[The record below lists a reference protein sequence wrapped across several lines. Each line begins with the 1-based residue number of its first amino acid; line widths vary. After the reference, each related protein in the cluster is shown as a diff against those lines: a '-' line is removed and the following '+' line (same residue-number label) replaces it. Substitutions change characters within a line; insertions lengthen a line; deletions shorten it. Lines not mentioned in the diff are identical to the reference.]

1 MKLKSLQQV
10 GVLCALVLILASE
23 SKSANSRF
31 KAIRS
36 RASVIPVT
44 SPISTVKVGPSCS
57 VSSKSYNQ
65 YMMSFKSAGVK
76 IFPNAIYQADSKCG
90 SEWSE
95 HGTCCEQESLL
106 KHLNEVDEEFD
117 HHTKNF
123 PGEIE
128 RILSEMSK
136 NQKNVKEEVDEAI
149 KTKKG
154 KKDDKKGKKDDDK
167 ADRKG
172 KKFEKKPLG
181 SLNSVSSTLNELSE
195 DEVKVRNLLPT
206 MKSSR
211 KVCVTKLNDIRL
223 LLFCRTCSSR
233 MEEFFEDSKAII
245 HLDQCNSIIENCHQY
260 WTSLIE
266 MTDVVEQIELKIQEI
281 RKKVKNTQYYSS
293 ESSNKISKWLDS
305 RNIENNLKQC
315 GSTGSCSFQIASK
328 ICDSFIT
335 MKQPNN
341 PLFES
346 PKTQL
351 EKQNEKISS
360 LPNEAEESSVLF
372 GNCRMLGGSDSSDTR
387 TVNSRGG

>member
-1 MKLKSLQQV
+1 MKLKSLHQV

-36 RASVIPVT
+36 RASIIPVT
-44 SPISTVKVGPSCS
+44 SPISIVKVGPSCS
-57 VSSKSYNQ
+57 VYSKSYNK

-76 IFPNAIYQADSKCG
+76 ILPNAIYQANSKCG

-106 KHLNEVDEEFD
+106 KHLKEVDEEFD

-128 RILSEMSK
+128 HIISEMSK
-136 NQKNVKEEVDEAI
+136 NQKKVKEEVDEAI

-154 KKDDKKGKKDDDK
+154 KKGDKKD
-167 ADRKG
+167 DRKG
-172 KKFEKKPLG
+172 KKFEKKPLQ
-181 SLNSVSSTLNELSE
+181 SLNSASSTLNELAK

-206 MKSSR
+206 MISSR
-211 KVCVTKLNDIRL
+211 KGCVKKLNEIRL

-315 GSTGSCSFQIASK
+315 GATGSCSFEIASK

>member
-23 SKSANSRF
+23 SKCTNSPF
-31 KAIRS
+31 KSIRS

-57 VSSKSYNQ
+57 VYSKSNNQ

-136 NQKNVKEEVDEAI
+136 NQKKVKEEVDEAI

-154 KKDDKKGKKDDDK
+154 KKDDHK

-181 SLNSVSSTLNELSE
+181 SLNSVSSTLNEISE

-206 MKSSR
+206 MISSR
-211 KVCVTKLNDIRL
+211 KVCVKKLNNIRL
-223 LLFCRTCSSR
+223 LLFCRTCSGR
-233 MEEFFEDSKAII
+233 MEDFFEDSKAII
-245 HLDQCNSIIENCHQY
+245 HLDRCNSIIKNCHQY
-260 WTSLIE
+260 WASLIE
-266 MTDVVEQIELKIQEI
+266 MIDLVEQIELKIQEI
-281 RKKVKNTQYYSS
+281 RRKVKNTQYFPS
-293 ESSNKISKWLDS
+293 ETSNKISKWLDS

-315 GSTGSCSFQIASK
+315 GATGSCSFEIASK

-346 PKTQL
+346 PKIQL

-372 GNCRMLGGSDSSDTR
+372 GNCRLLPSSDSSDTM
-387 TVNSRGG
+387 TVPRGSKL